1 VAAPIPDADPVT
13 QIVPTSFPPLLQ
25 CVRYGPVEPSHENR
39 HDYRDGMTSV
49 VRSIVC
55 REFAPLDRLVL
66 EEKPS
71 PDLFPGCVRIDVTA
85 CGVNFV
91 DALFVQGKYQI
102 KPPVPFVPGMEVVG
116 RVCEVAP
123 DVDGVEIGQR
133 VFANVGLGGFS
144 SQAMVAAKRIMV
156 LPDTL
161 TDGQAATFM
170 QSYLTAWFALVERAA
185 VKPGKWLLVLGA
197 GSGVGLA
204 AVDVGHAL
212 GLNVIAVASTEEK
225 RRFAAERGAVATID
239 STSTADE
246 IKEQAKTLSGGAVDY
261 LYDPVG
267 GDVGETCL
275 RALGDD
281 GQYLVIGFVA
291 GIPKVPANQVLLRN
305 RRITGVDW
313 GGWAGKNP
321 GLNDRMLAE
330 VMALIARGELRPVE
344 PITYPLDRAAD
355 ALRDLE
361 DRKVA
366 GKIALIP

>member
-1 VAAPIPDADPVT
+1 M
-13 QIVPTSFPPLLQ
+13 LQ

-204 AVDVGHAL
+204 AVDVGRAL

-225 RRFAAERGAVATID
+225 RRFAAERGTVATID

-291 GIPKVPANQVLLRN
+291 GIPKLPANQVLLRN

>member
-1 VAAPIPDADPVT
+1 M
-13 QIVPTSFPPLLQ
+13 S
-25 CVRYGPVEPSHENR
+25 
-39 HDYRDGMTSV
+39 SV
-49 VRSIVC
+49 IRSVVC
-55 REFAPLDRLVL
+55 REFAPLDRLVI
-66 EEKPS
+66 EQKPA
-71 PDLFPGCVRIDVTA
+71 PELFPGCVRVDVSA

-102 KPPVPFVPGMEVVG
+102 KPPVPFVPGMEIVG
-116 RVCEVAP
+116 RVTEVAP
-123 DVDGVEIGQR
+123 DVEGIALGQR
-133 VFANVGLGGFS
+133 VFANVGLGGFA
-144 SQAMVAAKRIMV
+144 SQAMVAAKRCMT

-161 TDGQAATFM
+161 SDGQAATFM
-170 QSYLTAWFALVERAA
+170 QSYLTAWFALVERAR
-185 VKPGKWLLVLGA
+185 VEPGRWLLVLGA

-204 AVDVGHAL
+204 AVDVGRAL
-212 GLNVIAVASTEEK
+212 GLRVIAVASTEEK
-225 RRFAAERGAVATID
+225 RRFASERGAEATID
-239 STSTADE
+239 STLSADE
-246 IKEQAKTLSGGAVDY
+246 IKELAKSLSGGAVDY

-267 GDVGETCL
+267 GEVGETCL

-291 GIPKVPANQVLLRN
+291 GIPKLPANQVLLRN

-321 GLNDRMLAE
+321 DRNNAMLDE
-330 VMALIARGELRPVE
+330 VMKLIARGELRPVE
-344 PITYPLDRAAD
+344 PLTYPLERAAD

>member
-1 VAAPIPDADPVT
+1 M
-13 QIVPTSFPPLLQ
+13 LQ
-25 CVRYGPVEPSHENR
+25 CVRYGAVEPSHENR

-116 RVCEVAP
+116 RVSEVAP
-123 DVDGVEIGQR
+123 DVDGVAIGQR

-204 AVDVGHAL
+204 AVDVGRAL

-225 RRFAAERGAVATID
+225 RRFTAERGAV
-239 STSTADE
+239 
-246 IKEQAKTLSGGAVDY
+246 
-261 LYDPVG
+261 VG
-267 GDVGETCL
+267 DLAGNDLGLVG
-275 RALGDD
+275 
-281 GQYLVIGFVA
+281 VA
-291 GIPKVPANQVLLRN
+291 G
-305 RRITGVDW
+305 
-313 GGWAGKNP
+313 
-321 GLNDRMLAE
+321 
-330 VMALIARGELRPVE
+330 
-344 PITYPLDRAAD
+344 
-355 ALRDLE
+355 
-361 DRKVA
+361 
-366 GKIALIP
+366 

>member
-1 VAAPIPDADPVT
+1 MSSI
-13 QIVPTSFPPLLQ
+13 
-25 CVRYGPVEPSHENR
+25 
-39 HDYRDGMTSV
+39 
-49 VRSIVC
+49 VRSVVC
-55 REFAPLDRLVL
+55 REFAPLDHLVI
-66 EEKPS
+66 EEKPVA
-71 PDLFPGCVRIDVTA
+71 DLFPGCVRIDVTA

-116 RVCEVAP
+116 RVIEIAP
-123 DVDGVEIGQR
+123 DVPTGDAGVSLGQR
-133 VFANVGLGGFS
+133 VFANVGLGGYS
-144 SQAMVAAKRIMV
+144 SQAIVAAKRLMP
-156 LPDTL
+156 LPDAL

-170 QSYLTAWFALVERAA
+170 QSYLTAWFALVERAR
-185 VKPGKWLLVLGA
+185 VEPGRWLMVLGA

-204 AVDVGHAL
+204 AVDVGRAL
-212 GLNVIAVASTEEK
+212 GLRVIAVASTDEK
-225 RRFAAERGAVATID
+225 RRFAVERGAEATID
-239 STSTADE
+239 STLPADE
-246 IKEQAKTLSGGAVDY
+246 IKEKAKEFSGGSIDY

-267 GDVGETCL
+267 GEVGETCL

-291 GIPKVPANQVLLRN
+291 GIPKLPANQVLLRN
-305 RRITGVDW
+305 RRVTGVDW

-321 GLNDRMLAE
+321 DRNNALLAD

-344 PITYPLDRAAD
+344 PVTYPLDRAAD

-366 GKIALIP
+366 GKIALRP